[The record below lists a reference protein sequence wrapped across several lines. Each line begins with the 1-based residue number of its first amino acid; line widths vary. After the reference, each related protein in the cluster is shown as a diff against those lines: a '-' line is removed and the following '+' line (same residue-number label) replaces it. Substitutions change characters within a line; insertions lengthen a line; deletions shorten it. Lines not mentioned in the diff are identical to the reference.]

1 MVKFNVGCKT
11 GEQLVRS
18 STRGIELGGR
28 AIGER
33 NRDDFAGVRPVGVV
47 AKVRPAIR
55 LKRPRD
61 AAAIVHHEVGI
72 LPAAT

>member
-1 MVKFNVGCKT
+1 
-11 GEQLVRS
+11 
-18 STRGIELGGR
+18 
-28 AIGER
+28 
-33 NRDDFAGVRPVGVV
+33 VRPVGVV